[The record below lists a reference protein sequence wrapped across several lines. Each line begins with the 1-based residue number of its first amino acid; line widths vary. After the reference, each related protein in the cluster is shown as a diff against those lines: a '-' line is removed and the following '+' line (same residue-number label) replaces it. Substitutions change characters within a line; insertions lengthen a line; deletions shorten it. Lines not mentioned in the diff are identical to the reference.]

1 MAEILPCQQS
11 LSLLKNNHSD
21 YYTTMSKAKAIV
33 FFLLII
39 VWKAGFSQDLPKGSL
54 VIVGG
59 GLEANNTHI
68 FNQLIELAGGM
79 EKATFAVIPSASGVA
94 TQTFVYFS
102 KELIAYG
109 IKPGNIHLIPVA
121 MADDDSTKDVDESTW
136 KNNGNDPKLAEIVR
150 KCSCVWFS
158 GGDQV
163 RTMKTLL
170 LDDGS
175 QTPVLKAVWEVFNR
189 GGVVGGTSA
198 GAAIMSEPMIGAG
211 NSMGALKHGV
221 KTSFEGD
228 DFPEG
233 DGVFLTHGLGFFP
246 LGMVDQHFNTRAR
259 LARLIVAM
267 MNGKQNVNLGFG
279 VDENT
284 ALIYIGKQKILKV
297 AGAAGVTLV
306 KTGDASVSYIQG
318 LPKIENV
325 LISYL
330 DDGDVYDITSKKI
343 IPAQGKKS
351 TKGNEYYNISNPAQ
365 AGMFSG
371 SASNFLNLLTVSLMD
386 NKSVDKVT
394 NLNFTGK
401 DSGFLVTMS
410 KLPQSTCFYTDK
422 PQDQYTVTDI
432 RMDITPVKIAIT
444 PLE

>member
-1 MAEILPCQQS
+1 MNKL
-11 LSLLKNNHSD
+11 
-21 YYTTMSKAKAIV
+21 KAIL
-33 FFLLII
+33 FFLLIL
-39 VWKAGFSQDLPKGSL
+39 VGKVGFSQELTKGSL

-59 GLEANNTHI
+59 GLESDNTHV
-68 FNQLIELAGGM
+68 FNQLIELAGGA
-79 EKATFAVIPSASGVA
+79 ENATFAIIPSASGVA
-94 TQTFVYFS
+94 TQAYVYFS
-102 KELIAYG
+102 KELISYG
-109 IKPGNIHLIPVA
+109 VKPGNFHLIPIA

-170 LDDGS
+170 LADGS
-175 QTPVLKAVWEVFNR
+175 HTPVLKAVWEVFNQ

-221 KTSFEGD
+221 KTSFEGE

-233 DGVFLTHGLGFFP
+233 DGVLLTHGLGFFP
-246 LGMVDQHFNTRAR
+246 LGMVDQHFNARAR
-259 LARLIVAM
+259 LARLVVAM
-267 MNGKQNVNLGFG
+267 LNDQKKVNLGFG

-284 ALIYIGKQKILKV
+284 ALIYNGKQKILKV
-297 AGAAGVTLV
+297 VGAAGVTIV
-306 KTGDASVSYIQG
+306 NTADASISHIQG

-325 LISYL
+325 NISYL
-330 DDGDVYDITSKKI
+330 DDGDVYDIVSKKM
-343 IPAQGKKS
+343 IPAESKKS

-371 SASNFLNLLTVSLMD
+371 SASNFLNLITVSLID
-386 NKSVDKVT
+386 NKAVDKVQ
-394 NLNFTGK
+394 NINFTDK
-401 DSGFLVTMS
+401 DSGFLVTLS
-410 KLPQSTCFYTDK
+410 KTPGSKGFYTDK
-422 PQDQYTVTDI
+422 PTDKYTVIDI
-432 RMDITPVKIAIT
+432 RMDIAPVKITTT
-444 PLE
+444 PFE